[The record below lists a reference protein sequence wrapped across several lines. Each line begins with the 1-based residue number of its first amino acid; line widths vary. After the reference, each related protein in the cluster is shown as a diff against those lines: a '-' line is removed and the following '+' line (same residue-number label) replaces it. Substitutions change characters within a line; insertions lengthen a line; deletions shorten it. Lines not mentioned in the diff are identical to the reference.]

1 MKSVTALTWKCLPPS
16 TPFPLDMQIIPKT
29 QTWLLISC
37 SYSLIMENLIDTRSS
52 WNYANHWIMLP
63 LIAINEEHIH
73 MKKQTITKDRKNE
86 KEFIKQ
92 LGEQISNINT
102 SDKKPWKM

>member
-1 MKSVTALTWKCLPPS
+1 LEFSFFTL
-16 TPFPLDMQIIPKT
+16 II
-29 QTWLLISC
+29 
-37 SYSLIMENLIDTRSS
+37 
-52 WNYANHWIMLP
+52 

-92 LGEQISNINT
+92 LGEQISNINI
-102 SDKKPWKM
+102 SNIADKETLENVT

>member
-1 MKSVTALTWKCLPPS
+1 LDHA
-16 TPFPLDMQIIPKT
+16 PLVI
-29 QTWLLISC
+29 
-37 SYSLIMENLIDTRSS
+37 
-52 WNYANHWIMLP
+52 

-73 MKKQTITKDRKNE
+73 MKKQTITKDRKNK

-102 SDKKPWKM
+102 SNKKPWKM

>member
-1 MKSVTALTWKCLPPS
+1 
-16 TPFPLDMQIIPKT
+16 
-29 QTWLLISC
+29 
-37 SYSLIMENLIDTRSS
+37 
-52 WNYANHWIMLP
+52 MLP